1 MQQALQALGQAP
13 SAYDKIFI
21 HLSGEHPSLRARTGC
36 GAVLARACQNVC
48 RAVWCMRVSE
58 SKGCVCHHAAYA

>member
-1 MQQALQALGQAP
+1 VQQALQALGQAP

-36 GAVLARACQNVC
+36 GLCSLARVRMCAGLCGAC
-48 RAVWCMRVSE
+48 
-58 SKGCVCHHAAYA
+58 G